1 MLRTWKHSVQ
11 RALEL
16 NFMFYVLQGEK
27 GDKGDRGLT
36 ATFKGDKFSTG
47 IIEGP
52 PGPPGPPGIYVV
64 LHMLHLIFLVPNGTR
79 SRFL

>member
-1 MLRTWKHSVQ
+1 MAVDCRGLKGLREYKVSAVLKVTMEDQVLLANLDYLVIQ
-11 RALEL
+11 
-16 NFMFYVLQGEK
+16 VLQGYQGDK

-52 PGPPGPPGIYVV
+52 PGPPGPP
-64 LHMLHLIFLVPNGTR
+64 
-79 SRFL
+79 